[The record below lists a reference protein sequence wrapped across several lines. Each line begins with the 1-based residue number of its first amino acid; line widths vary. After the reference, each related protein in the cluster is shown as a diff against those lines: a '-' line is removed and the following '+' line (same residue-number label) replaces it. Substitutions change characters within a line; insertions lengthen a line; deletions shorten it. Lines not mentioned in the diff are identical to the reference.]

1 MLAVRSRFLS
11 VAVCLEMLLKA
22 SVRLYELCAVIDLH
36 HRERERERERKG
48 VITVFCMSIPFMF
61 RHNTLCCET

>member
-22 SVRLYELCAVIDLH
+22 SARLYELCAVIDLH
-36 HRERERERERKG
+36 HREREREKG
-48 VITVFCMSIPFMF
+48 LDYSIL
-61 RHNTLCCET
+61 HVDSVHVSS